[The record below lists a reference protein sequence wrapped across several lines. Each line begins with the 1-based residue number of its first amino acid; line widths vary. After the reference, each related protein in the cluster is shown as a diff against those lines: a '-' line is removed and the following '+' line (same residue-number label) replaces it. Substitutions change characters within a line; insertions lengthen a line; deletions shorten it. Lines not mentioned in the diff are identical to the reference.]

1 MKLANIVSKVLD
13 KVRIIP
19 AQISIAFVSG
29 ILMYAVNYS
38 FKDSATDFSL
48 KASLSE
54 LNAFPLDMPN
64 VKYDLL
70 LDTMEVRTTLIKP
83 NEFLVDILKK
93 YELNDNQITS
103 MISKVS
109 KVFDIKKLRAG
120 REYSVMCKKMTEMP
134 YYLIYEP
141 DAYGYIK
148 LDFRDTMRA
157 TYIPKNIQTNIK
169 LAKGTVNN
177 TLSESMA
184 ESGLSYDLI
193 DKMEDALGYTVDF
206 YHVQKNDKFRVLYD
220 DHSIDGKT
228 VGVGKM
234 YGAYFEQNGKDYYAI
249 YFKKGDREGYYDLEG
264 RPMKQYFLKAP
275 VKFSRISSG
284 FSLRRFHPVLKYN
297 RPHFGTDYAA
307 PAGTPIMSVGNGV
320 VVEASR
326 NAYNGIYVKIKHDAT
341 YTTQYLHMSR
351 IARGISKGARVSQGQ
366 TIGYVGSTGLAT
378 GPHVCFRFW
387 KNGVQ
392 CNHLKEK
399 VTNNNPVM
407 NKADLPEFFKVRDEV
422 VKKLNVIK
430 NNQTTQ
436 AAQPVADGEHP

>member
-1 MKLANIVSKVLD
+1 MKLTNIVSQTLN
-13 KVRIIP
+13 KVRLIP
-19 AQISIAFVSG
+19 APISITLVSG
-29 ILMYAVNYS
+29 LLMYLVNYAV
-38 FKDSATDFSL
+38 KDSSTDFSL

-54 LNAFPLDMPN
+54 LSAFPLEMPN
-64 VKYDLL
+64 VKYELL

-83 NEFLVDILKK
+83 NQFLVDILKN
-93 YELNDNQITS
+93 YELSDNEINN
-103 MISKVS
+103 MVAKAA
-109 KVFDIKKLRAG
+109 KVFDLTKLRAG
-120 REYSVMCKKMTEMP
+120 KEYSVMCKKMTEKP

-141 DAYGYIK
+141 DAYGYVK
-148 LDFRDTMRA
+148 LDFRDTMQA
-157 TYIPKNIQTNIK
+157 SYIQKNIQTNIK
-169 LAKGTVNN
+169 IAKGIVNS

-184 ESGLSYDLI
+184 EGGLSYDLI
-193 DKMEDALGYTVDF
+193 DKMEDALAYTVDF
-206 YHVQKNDKFRVLYD
+206 YHVQKDDKFKVLYE
-220 DHSIDGKT
+220 DHSIDGKS

-249 YFKKGDREGYYDLEG
+249 YYKKGDREGYYDLEG
-264 RPMKQYFLKAP
+264 RPMKRYFLKAP

-297 RPHFGTDYAA
+297 KPHFGTDYAA

-320 VVEASR
+320 VIEASR
-326 NAYNGIYVKIKHDAT
+326 NGYNGNYVKIKHDAT

-351 IARGISKGARVSQGQ
+351 IGKGIRKGVRVSQGQ

-399 VTNNNPVM
+399 VSSNPVM
-407 NKADLPEFFKVRDEV
+407 NKADLPEFFKVRD
-422 VKKLNVIK
+422 
-430 NNQTTQ
+430 
-436 AAQPVADGEHP
+436 

>member
-1 MKLANIVSKVLD
+1 MKLTNIVSQTLN
-13 KVRIIP
+13 KVRLIP
-19 AQISIAFVSG
+19 APISITLVSG
-29 ILMYAVNYS
+29 LLMYLVNYAV
-38 FKDSATDFSL
+38 KDSSTDFSL

-54 LNAFPLDMPN
+54 LSAFPLEMPN
-64 VKYDLL
+64 VKYELL

-83 NEFLVDILKK
+83 NQFLVDILKN
-93 YELNDNQITS
+93 YELSDNEINN
-103 MISKVS
+103 MVAKAA
-109 KVFDIKKLRAG
+109 KVFDLTKLRAG
-120 REYSVMCKKMTEMP
+120 KEYSVMCKKMTEKP

-141 DAYGYIK
+141 DAYGYVK
-148 LDFRDTMRA
+148 LDFRDTMQA
-157 TYIPKNIQTNIK
+157 SYIQKNIQTNIK
-169 LAKGTVNN
+169 IAKGIVNS

-184 ESGLSYDLI
+184 EGGLSYDLI
-193 DKMEDALGYTVDF
+193 DKMEDALAYTVDF
-206 YHVQKNDKFRVLYD
+206 YHVQKDDKFKVLYE
-220 DHSIDGKT
+220 DHSIDGKS

-249 YFKKGDREGYYDLEG
+249 YYKKGDREGYYDLEG
-264 RPMKQYFLKAP
+264 RPMKRYFLKAP

-297 RPHFGTDYAA
+297 KPHFGTDYAA

-320 VVEASR
+320 VIEASR
-326 NAYNGIYVKIKHDAT
+326 NGYNGNYVKIKHDAT

-351 IARGISKGARVSQGQ
+351 IGKGIRKGVRVSQGQ

-399 VTNNNPVM
+399 VSSNPVM

-422 VKKLNVIK
+422 V
-430 NNQTTQ
+430 
-436 AAQPVADGEHP
+436 

>member
-1 MKLANIVSKVLD
+1 MKLTNIVSQTLN
-13 KVRIIP
+13 KVRLIP
-19 AQISIAFVSG
+19 APISITLVSG
-29 ILMYAVNYS
+29 LLMYLVNYAV
-38 FKDSATDFSL
+38 KDSSTDFSL

-54 LNAFPLDMPN
+54 LSAFPLEMPN
-64 VKYDLL
+64 VKYELL

-83 NEFLVDILKK
+83 NQFLVDILKN
-93 YELNDNQITS
+93 YELSDNEINN
-103 MISKVS
+103 MVAKAA
-109 KVFDIKKLRAG
+109 KVFDLTKLRAG
-120 REYSVMCKKMTEMP
+120 KEYSVMCKKMTEKP

-141 DAYGYIK
+141 DAYGYVK
-148 LDFRDTMRA
+148 LDFRDTMQA
-157 TYIPKNIQTNIK
+157 SYIQKNIQTNIK
-169 LAKGTVNN
+169 IAKGIVNS

-184 ESGLSYDLI
+184 EGGLSYDLI
-193 DKMEDALGYTVDF
+193 DKMEDALAYTVDF
-206 YHVQKNDKFRVLYD
+206 YHVQKDDKFKVLFE
-220 DHSIDGKT
+220 DHSIDGKS

-249 YFKKGDREGYYDLEG
+249 YYKKGDREGYYDLEG
-264 RPMKQYFLKAP
+264 RPMKRYFLKAP

-297 RPHFGTDYAA
+297 KPHFGTDYAA

-320 VVEASR
+320 VIEASR
-326 NAYNGIYVKIKHDAT
+326 NGYNGNYVKIKHDAT

-351 IARGISKGARVSQGQ
+351 IGKGIRKGVRVSQGQ

-399 VTNNNPVM
+399 VSSNPVM

-422 VKKLNVIK
+422 VRKLNIVK
-430 NNQTTQ
+430 HK
-436 AAQPVADGEHP
+436 PVTESIQSETKDDNP